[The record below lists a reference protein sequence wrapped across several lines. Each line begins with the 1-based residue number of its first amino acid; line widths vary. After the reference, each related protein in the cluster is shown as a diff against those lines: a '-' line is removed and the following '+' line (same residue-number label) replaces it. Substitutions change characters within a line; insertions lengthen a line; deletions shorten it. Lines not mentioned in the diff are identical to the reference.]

1 MGEFKTM
8 SKISLILF
16 GLLVVLAVLASAEN
30 EEQSLSQKISSLRIA
45 RDADAGR
52 RNKKNRNGK
61 KNKKNKRRKNKR
73 KNKKRKNKN
82 KKRTNKGSR
91 AQGRMVDGK
100 CLESATTA
108 MSRWRNQVANFMK
121 QKTRIEKQAEI
132 AEKKSGKKA
141 VFGPI
146 AKKLIDV
153 GGGNKSN
160 MGCSGSTDSDG
171 AKQIANLTMTLEE
184 CEKEVNSTCNPDNFP
199 KANMTAVDACAASV
213 TSFETEAQKCFD
225 LSKEATAEDACTCW
239 TGDDMTKYSDEVKSC
254 KIEAVSEIAKG
265 LKAKLPSLNADS
277 MKMLQSLP

>member
-1 MGEFKTM
+1 M
-8 SKISLILF
+8 
-16 GLLVVLAVLASAEN
+16 
-30 EEQSLSQKISSLRIA
+30 
-45 RDADAGR
+45 
-52 RNKKNRNGK
+52 
-61 KNKKNKRRKNKR
+61 
-73 KNKKRKNKN
+73 NKN

-132 AEKKSGKKA
+132 AEK
-141 VFGPI
+141 
-146 AKKLIDV
+146 LIDV

-160 MGCSGSTDSDG
+160 LSCSGSIDSDG
-171 AKQIANLTMTLEE
+171 AKQIANLTMTLED

-225 LSKEATAEDACTCW
+225 L
-239 TGDDMTKYSDEVKSC
+239 
-254 KIEAVSEIAKG
+254 
-265 LKAKLPSLNADS
+265 
-277 MKMLQSLP
+277 

>member
-1 MGEFKTM
+1 M
-8 SKISLILF
+8 SKIFLILF

-73 KNKKRKNKN
+73 KNKKRTNKN

-141 VFGPI
+141 VFAPI

-153 GGGNKSN
+153 GGGNKSALT
-160 MGCSGSTDSDG
+160 CSGSADSDG
-171 AKQIANLTMTLEE
+171 AKQLSNLTMTLEE
-184 CEKEVNSTCNPDNFP
+184 CEKEVNMTCNPDNFP
-199 KANMTAVDACAASV
+199 KPNMTNMLVLHLLQV
-213 TSFETEAQKCFD
+213 LRQR
-225 LSKEATAEDACTCW
+225 LR
-239 TGDDMTKYSDEVKSC
+239 
-254 KIEAVSEIAKG
+254 
-265 LKAKLPSLNADS
+265 NA
-277 MKMLQSLP
+277 LT